1 VSAPTSDLPA
11 AVLAHNVRSGS
22 VSACD
27 VVSAACARIDTVHA
41 GRDGLNAVLWE
52 DRPAALEAAAELDR
66 GLAAGATLGA
76 LAGVPVMLKDNI
88 ATLGLPTSCGSRILE
103 GYKSP
108 YESTAAAR
116 LRQAGAIILAKTNCD
131 EFAMGSSTEHSAFG
145 PARNPWDPTRVPG
158 GSSGGSAAAVAAG
171 VVRVALGSETGG
183 SVRQPASFCGVVGI
197 KPTYGRVSRFG
208 LVAFASSLDQIGVFG
223 RTVDDAALGL
233 HSIAGHDPLDSTSA
247 EVPVDDYRAA
257 ASDSVRGMVI
267 GKPRE
272 YFPESLSA
280 DVRDRC
286 ERALSALTALG
297 AEIREVSLPS
307 TEYAIPV
314 YYIIAPAE
322 ASSNLARYDGVRY
335 GRRISRPSLPEM
347 YEATRSS
354 GFGPEVTRRILLGT
368 YVLSAGYYDAYY
380 RKAMDVRAL
389 IAAELRNTFASG
401 VDLLFTP
408 TTPTPAFALGAKTA
422 DPYEMYLSDIF
433 TVTAN
438 LAGIPAMS
446 LPIGTI
452 DGLPI
457 GGQFLGPH
465 FAERRMLAAAYAL
478 EQALGNG
485 VAS

>member
-1 VSAPTSDLPA
+1 MSSSTRDLTA
-11 AVLAHNVRSGS
+11 AVLAEQVRSGA
-22 VSACD
+22 VSARDAVSEACNQVD
-27 VVSAACARIDTVHA
+27 VVHA
-41 GRDGLNAVLWE
+41 GREGLNAVLWE
-52 DRPAALEAAAELDR
+52 DRPAALETAAELDR
-66 GLAAGATLGA
+66 RRLAGETLGA
-76 LAGVPVMLKDNI
+76 LAGVPLMLKDNI
-88 ATLGLPTSCGSRILE
+88 ATLGLPTTCGSRILE
-103 GYKSP
+103 GYHSP

-145 PARNPWDPTRVPG
+145 PTRNPRDRTRVPG

-171 VVRVALGSETGG
+171 VVRIALGSETGG

-208 LVAFASSLDQIGVFG
+208 LVAFASSLDNIGVFG

-233 HSIAGHDPLDSTSA
+233 HTIAGHDARDATSA
-247 EVPVDDYRAA
+247 PVVVDDYRAA
-257 ASDSVRGMVI
+257 ASDGVRGMVI

-272 YFPESLSA
+272 YFPDSLA
-280 DVRDRC
+280 PDVRVRC
-286 ERALSALTALG
+286 DSALRTLKALG

-314 YYIIAPAE
+314 YYIVAPAE

-335 GRRISRPSLPEM
+335 GSRVPRTSLAEM
-347 YEATRSS
+347 YEATRST

-389 IAAELRNTFASG
+389 IAAEIRGVFKSG

-438 LAGIPAMS
+438 LVGIPAIS
-446 LPIGTI
+446 QPIGTI

-457 GGQFLGPH
+457 GGQFQAPH
-465 FAERRMLAAAYAL
+465 FAERRMLAAAYSL
-478 EQALGNG
+478 EQALGG
-485 VAS
+485 TS

>member
-1 VSAPTSDLPA
+1 
-11 AVLAHNVRSGS
+11 
-22 VSACD
+22 
-27 VVSAACARIDTVHA
+27 
-41 GRDGLNAVLWE
+41 
-52 DRPAALEAAAELDR
+52 
-66 GLAAGATLGA
+66 
-76 LAGVPVMLKDNI
+76 
-88 ATLGLPTSCGSRILE
+88 
-103 GYKSP
+103 
-108 YESTAAAR
+108 
-116 LRQAGAIILAKTNCD
+116 
-131 EFAMGSSTEHSAFG
+131 
-145 PARNPWDPTRVPG
+145 
-158 GSSGGSAAAVAAG
+158 
-171 VVRVALGSETGG
+171 
-183 SVRQPASFCGVVGI
+183 
-197 KPTYGRVSRFG
+197 VSRYG

-223 RTVDDAALGL
+223 RTVDDAALAL
-233 HSIAGHDPLDSTSA
+233 HAIAGHDPLDATSA
-247 EVPVDDYRAA
+247 AVPVDDYRAA
-257 ASDSVRGMVI
+257 ASDGVRGMVI

-272 YFPESLSA
+272 YFPESLSP

-286 ERALSALTALG
+286 ERALSALKALG

-335 GRRISRPSLPEM
+335 GRRVSRPSLPEM

-389 IAAELRNTFASG
+389 IAAELRNAFASG
-401 VDLLFTP
+401 IDLLFTP

-438 LAGIPAMS
+438 LAGIPALS

-457 GGQFLGPH
+457 GGQFLAPH
-465 FAERRMLAAAYAL
+465 FAERPMLAAAYAL
-478 EQALGNG
+478 EQALGQG